1 MASVPAG
8 TGGLLLHAPL
18 QEQVQLL
25 AQLRVP
31 GFSLQQQGL
40 QEGVQHPG
48 LVSEVLQEPLRSG
61 LPG

>member
-8 TGGLLLHAPL
+8 KGGLLLHAPL
-18 QEQVQLL
+18 QGQDQLL
-25 AQLRVP
+25 APDLLP
-31 GFSLQQQGL
+31 EFSLQQEGL

-48 LVSEVLQEPLRSG
+48 LVSEVLQEPLRSE